1 MFRSLVASVCTIFCI
16 GAVLA
21 PVEASARSGGLAFGR
36 GAAVVGKGAAGRLI
50 HPARRFHQMPGARLP
65 RYGSGA
71 IYGSSYDPVD
81 YIGVAW
87 PYPRVQAAAGGDV
100 VRRCSSE
107 TVVVPS
113 EAGGVRPITVTHAT
127 A

>member
-1 MFRSLVASVCTIFCI
+1 MCCI

-21 PVEASARSGGLAFGR
+21 PVQASARSGGLAFGG
-36 GAAVVGKGAAGRLI
+36 GAALVGKGAAARSI
-50 HPARRFHQMPGARLP
+50 HPARRFQRALGARLP

-71 IYGSSYDPVD
+71 IYGTTYDPVD

-87 PYPRVQAAAGGDV
+87 PYPRVQAASDGDATFI
-100 VRRCSSE
+100 RRCVAD

-113 EAGGVRPITVTHAT
+113 EAGGVRPITVTRCHRVSVMVAP
-127 A
+127 